1 MKTTYITLIIA
12 LVLVSCG
19 KKEAS
24 VEDLINS
31 TNLEKIRTKK
41 EQLDLKQQE
50 LSNQIALL
58 NARISVL
65 DTTKKIPLISAFKVQ
80 EEVFDHY
87 LEIQGDVKTKQNILI
102 YPEMSGLLE
111 AVYVKDGQAV
121 VKGQI
126 LAKIDDAGME
136 QQLAQLEASAKLA
149 KTTFERQERL
159 WKQKIG
165 SEIQYLQA
173 ETNYLTQKNAVAQL
187 KQQLEKSMITAPFSG
202 IIDEVFKEVGA
213 VVAPSQGGEVFRIVN
228 LQNMYIET
236 EVPESYLKEVTKG
249 KNVVVSFPIL
259 GNSLQTTIRQVSHY
273 INPANRTFKIEVGV
287 PNADKK
293 VKPNLTAKLKI
304 NDYSNKKALLI
315 PQNIIS
321 ENAAGEQY
329 VFVVTEINKGIG
341 KAKKVIITTGKT
353 QGDVIEVLSGLV
365 PGDTL
370 ISEGARSVKDLQEV
384 EIIQEAI

>member
-249 KNVVVSFPIL
+249 KNVLVSFPIL
-259 GNSLQTTIRQVSHY
+259 GKSLQTTIRQVSHY